1 MAKIINFSFVLVLL
15 ISVTIMNGYNVEGGG
30 RGSYQMEKDDSIYN
44 SQKTIPNPIIDCVI
58 LFKLC
63 YFVSPTFCAQYYK
76 MCTIPNPPPTSA
88 QSLP

>member
-1 MAKIINFSFVLVLL
+1 MAKIINVSFVLVLL
-15 ISVTIMNGYNVEGGG
+15 VGVTIMNGYNVQGGG

-44 SQKTIPNPIIDCVI
+44 SQKTTPIIDCAI

-63 YFVSPTFCAQYYK
+63 VFVSPTFCPQYYK
-76 MCTIPNPPPTSA
+76 MCTIPSPTPTPT